1 MSKHQRRQSL
11 LKLLVFFTRYPTTT
25 GTSVLGV
32 KFDGGVLMAADT
44 LGQLYYHAM
53 LISKEV

>member
-1 MSKHQRRQSL
+1 MIQQNLFYVTCYSFS
-11 LKLLVFFTRYPTTT
+11 RYPVTT

-44 LGQLYYHAM
+44 LG
-53 LISKEV
+53 

>member
-1 MSKHQRRQSL
+1 
-11 LKLLVFFTRYPTTT
+11 
-25 GTSVLGV
+25 VLGV

-53 LISKEV
+53 LFSKEVVFAEH